1 MVLVLAESLY
11 TFMLCFV
18 VLNVATASKNE
29 GNQFYGL
36 AIGFVIVAGG
46 YGAGAISGGCFNPA
60 VALSIECA
68 TFKFGLNWGWIYILS
83 ELLGAVVASLL
94 FRLVRPDEFGWSPDY
109 GLGSKLVSE
118 FIGTYFLVLTVGL
131 NVLGKSAAPV
141 WSIAASLMS
150 MIYALGS
157 VSGAHFNPAVTV
169 AICMSGRDKCKWIDG
184 AAYIFT
190 QICSGILA
198 GYTYSGMHQGKSF
211 SLVYGPDYGWVS
223 AGLAEV
229 IFTFILCFVVLSVAT
244 TQDPIKETFG
254 LAIGS
259 CVTVGGYAIGAVS
272 GGSLNPAVS
281 FGIAMSDAMKDS
293 PWWNCFFYSGFELV
307 GALLASGFFW
317 LSRPSEYKLEAG
329 SDSHRIYRH

>member
-1 MVLVLAESLY
+1 
-11 TFMLCFV
+11 MLCFV

-60 VALSIECA
+60 VAMGIECA
-68 TFKFGLNWGWIYILS
+68 TFKFGLEWGFIYCAFEI
-83 ELLGAVVASLL
+83 LGAALASCF
-94 FRLVRPDEFGWSPDY
+94 FRLVRPDEFQMSPFLSSGPDY
-109 GLGSKLVSE
+109 GLSCKLVSE
-118 FIGTYFLVLTVGL
+118 FLGTYFLVLTVGL
-131 NVLGKSAAPV
+131 NVLGKSSAPV

-157 VSGAHFNPAVTV
+157 CSGAHFNPAVTV
-169 AICMSGRDKCKWIDG
+169 CICASGRGKCKWIDG
-184 AAYIFT
+184 AAYMFV
-190 QICSGILA
+190 QICAGILA

-211 SLVYGPDYGWVS
+211 SLVYGPEYGWVT

-244 TQDPIKETFG
+244 VMEPIKEIFG
-254 LAIGS
+254 LVIGS
-259 CVTVGGYAIGAVS
+259 CVTVGGYAIGSVS

-281 FGIAMSDAMKDS
+281 FGIAMADAINDG
-293 PWWNCFFYSGFELV
+293 PWWNCFLYSGFELV
-307 GALLASGFFW
+307 GALLATGCFW
-317 LSRPSEYKLEAG
+317 VTRPSEYEKEDG
-329 SDSHRIYRH
+329 SDSQRIYRY